1 MTEAAD
7 LDRMFDAAPFGVVH
21 LDEHMRF
28 VWTNRSF
35 ALLTGDTADELRGR
49 DVHEVYPDLDPA
61 LVRALSAVLAGD
73 QPAAEHLVRRR
84 REGSPSNALAFQV
97 VVFPVTGADGRP
109 GVGAIVKEAT
119 TEVEANARLAMATER
134 LHLLS
139 ELGRQMST
147 TLDTDR
153 IVELTADLLL
163 PVLGDACA
171 VDLVEDDDP
180 LFRQVTRASAT
191 HGGDRSATATEI
203 APPPPVSQV
212 LKSGRLLRY
221 PVVPAGLIDDID
233 TERTGSALVVPM
245 RARGQTVGAVSLAR
259 FGASRGYEPDDVAFA
274 VEAAGRMGVALDNAR
289 LFARQ
294 RDAAMAMQ
302 HALLPQRLPT
312 LPGVEL
318 AARYIAGSADTE
330 VGGDW
335 FDVIPLPDSSLAVV
349 IGDVMGRG
357 VRAAAVMG
365 QLRAAVRAYALL
377 DLAPSR
383 LLLYLDRVVSLL
395 DDVQLVTCLYG
406 VLDPDT
412 GAFRYAKAGHHPPLM
427 RRADRSVAVLDS
439 PPAPPLGLLDM
450 VESRPVEYST
460 QVPAGATLLFYT
472 DGLVEERHV
481 DLGRRHD
488 LLQRSLGEV
497 DGHPERLVDQL
508 LAAMGRTG
516 EHTDDVA
523 VLAVHR
529 PAVVAPEVAAGAEA
543 QLTVTDAPES
553 VSTARHFL
561 SGVLTEWGLTALR
574 DTAALL
580 VSETVTN
587 ALLHAHSAA
596 DVRVRRTPHGVEV
609 EVRDHDDR
617 LPAPREPDPDDESGR
632 GLRLVE
638 ELSAAWGAEPS
649 YAGKRVWFRLDLP
662 DQ

>member
-1 MTEAAD
+1 
-7 LDRMFDAAPFGVVH
+7 
-21 LDEHMRF
+21 
-28 VWTNRSF
+28 
-35 ALLTGDTADELRGR
+35 
-49 DVHEVYPDLDPA
+49 
-61 LVRALSAVLAGD
+61 
-73 QPAAEHLVRRR
+73 
-84 REGSPSNALAFQV
+84 
-97 VVFPVTGADGRP
+97 
-109 GVGAIVKEAT
+109 
-119 TEVEANARLAMATER
+119 
-134 LHLLS
+134 

-171 VDLVEDDDP
+171 VDLVEDDAP

-191 HGGDRSATATEI
+191 NGGDRSTTTATEI
-203 APPPPVSQV
+203 TPPAPVSEV
-212 LKSGRLLRY
+212 LRSGRLLRY
-221 PVVPAGLIDDID
+221 PVVPAGLIDDVD

-289 LFARQ
+289 LFERQ

-335 FDVIPLPDSSLAVV
+335 FDVIPLPDGSLAVV

-383 LLLYLDRVVSLL
+383 LLWYLDRVVALL

-450 VESRPVEYST
+450 VDSRPVEYAT
-460 QVPAGATLLFYT
+460 RVPAGATLLFYT
-472 DGLVEERHV
+472 DGLVEERQV
-481 DLGRRHD
+481 DLGKRHEQ
-488 LLQRSLGEV
+488 LQRSLGEV
-497 DGHPERLVDQL
+497 DGHPERLVEQL

-529 PAVVAPEVAAGAEA
+529 PAVVAPDVDTGAEA

-561 SGVLTEWGLTALR
+561 AGVLTEWGLAALR

-596 DVRVRRTPHGVEV
+596 DVRVRRTAHGVEV

-617 LPAPREPDPDDESGR
+617 LPAPREPEPDDESGR

-638 ELSAAWGAEPS
+638 QLSAAWGAEPS

-662 DQ
+662 DA